1 MTGRETR
8 GPFDAESAQ
17 GAESPQGD
25 TVLLRTAGLPMR
37 LWCAGGSPGL
47 FRLIAELER
56 TEGDFARMSAR
67 LADAVGAVLVP
78 HPALTVPER
87 RLALSARRRLYRGRP
102 LPDADHR
109 RLVAVARRVAPEG
122 SLAQVLVGAHASAAQ
137 LKRARIAVGRRY
149 EEEKRRL
156 APAGH
161 ALLTGSPVG
170 GRAVRDGTLP
180 VGIEIAERLAAGRP
194 WTDRQMRKR
203 ADYLW
208 RMIARGAVKVTPR
221 GWLGQVAV
229 VSVTDDPAAPDR
241 PLTLTDEVATDWT
254 ENIQAGADATT
265 AGGPEGA
272 PSALTGTTDAAG
284 PKNAPSAPTDTT
296 DTTGPKHAPS
306 APTDTAGPQD
316 APSALSDTRD
326 PQAAVRAES
335 AGGGRPLPPATRVSF
350 NPFLRVTPDRLEALA
365 LETGKDT
372 LLTPVRIRRT
382 PLVNRLRELL
392 RGGALSLVELEAAL
406 APPSGGGIRPDVL
419 RQFLLRLAE
428 LDVVQLRRP
437 TPRRWHGW
445 HGPLSGAGPDA
456 SSERVDGGYLD
467 VYRRTPDAL
476 RATDLAILR
485 AAIGQAL
492 RLHALIDEDAA
503 TGLVKAAPAF
513 VYGQDRP
520 VLDILR
526 DRIDAQGD
534 TPVSVHVPAAE
545 WPEPRSPGSG
555 YARLVDWLGS
565 RIDAAPGAR
574 AIDIGPA
581 VLDRFG
587 APEARPDWPLDCV
600 VRTLPGRSWALDIVA
615 PAGVYDA
622 RFVGA
627 LERLHGPL
635 PHVDAYR
642 DFLRRLDRES
652 GVPSVELLFPALS
665 RFAAN
670 AVRRPLYTSA
680 WTGDPDLPGYCEGTY
695 GGHPRFVPLD
705 ELSARWTGGRVVV
718 SDRAGPVRPLYHSA
732 RNAPLPWDQVASLLL
747 RDAPQHAARRRRL
760 RHSLTA
766 LPKRE
771 YVPRITVAG
780 SLVLSAAQWRLP
792 VTALPLRGAA
802 ELERAG
808 QLTRLRARL
817 GLPRWAFLSAAPGA
831 DSPLPCDLASLGAL
845 PVLERTGDLAF
856 VAGAAAV
863 VVEEML
869 PSPAELTVADLS
881 DPVAG
886 PVTAELLVRLPRSA

>member
-1 MTGRETR
+1 MTGPEAQA
-8 GPFDAESAQ
+8 PFDAEPPSN
-17 GAESPQGD
+17 D

-37 LWCAGGSPGL
+37 LWCAGGSPVL

-56 TEGDFARMSAR
+56 TEGDFARLSTR
-67 LADAVGAVLVP
+67 LADAVGAILVP
-78 HPALTVPER
+78 DPALTVHER

-122 SLAQVLVGAHASAAQ
+122 ALARVLVGAHASATE

-149 EEEKRRL
+149 EDEKRRL

-170 GRAVRDGTLP
+170 DRAVRDGSLP

-221 GWLGQVAV
+221 GWLGHVAV

-241 PLTLTDEVATDWT
+241 PLTLTDDVATDWT
-254 ENIQAGADATT
+254 ENIQEGAGTGAAAQGT
-265 AGGPEGA
+265 AGSGA
-272 PSALTGTTDAAG
+272 HPLAASPLTPATLT
-284 PKNAPSAPTDTT
+284 
-296 DTTGPKHAPS
+296 
-306 APTDTAGPQD
+306 
-316 APSALSDTRD
+316 
-326 PQAAVRAES
+326 
-335 AGGGRPLPPATRVSF
+335 PATRVSF

-365 LETGKDT
+365 LEVGHDT
-372 LLTPVRIRRT
+372 LLTPVSIRRT
-382 PLVNRLRELL
+382 PLVNRLHELL
-392 RGGALSLVELEAAL
+392 RGGALSLGELEAVL
-406 APPSGGGIRPDVL
+406 APPSGAGIPRHVL
-419 RQFLLRLAE
+419 RQFLLRLDE
-428 LDVVQLRRP
+428 LGLVQLRRP
-437 TPRRWHGW
+437 ALQRWHGW
-445 HGPLSGAGPDA
+445 RGPLSAAGSDA
-456 SSERVDGGYLD
+456 PPERVDGGYLD
-467 VYRRTPDAL
+467 VYRRTPHAL
-476 RATDLAILR
+476 RAIDLEILR

-503 TGLVKAAPAF
+503 TGQVTTAPAF
-513 VYGQDRP
+513 LHGRDRP

-526 DRIDAQGD
+526 DRLTAQGD

-555 YARLVDWLGS
+555 YARLVDWLGG

-574 AIDIGPA
+574 RIDIDPS

-587 APEARPDWPLDCV
+587 APEVRTDWPLDCV
-600 VRTLPGRSWALDIVA
+600 VRPLLGRSWVLDIVA

-747 RDAPQHAARRRRL
+747 RDASQHAARRRRL